1 MQKLNVLY
9 QSNDTFAPYLGTSL
23 QSLLANNAALEE
35 LNVYLVNIDIS
46 QENIEKLKKQCESF
60 NRKLILIDAAKI
72 RRKIKESG
80 MPEYQGFRKNN
91 MSLMKIFAIDDIPE
105 ETVLY
110 IDCDTIIAGSLAGLC
125 AVNMQ
130 GRPIGMVADSIIS
143 NEYKLD
149 IGMKESA
156 YYYNSG
162 IILFD
167 AEQWKA
173 QHCIEKIVAF
183 AQQGRVF
190 GTVDQDYLNV
200 VLEDNVYTL
209 PLQYNVQC
217 IHFLC
222 SAKGYANCFKNVA
235 PYYGFDEI
243 QEACKHPTIAHY
255 EKFASMSPWHKNSV
269 NPCTKMFDSYLK
281 QSPWSNYEK
290 QECKANAFQFQ
301 VEKILYRC
309 LPHDVFVHVF
319 KIASD
324 RMLLNSSRQAAKLG
338 KA

>member
-1 MQKLNVLY
+1 
-9 QSNDTFAPYLGTSL
+9 
-23 QSLLANNAALEE
+23 
-35 LNVYLVNIDIS
+35 
-46 QENIEKLKKQCESF
+46 
-60 NRKLILIDAAKI
+60 
-72 RRKIKESG
+72 
-80 MPEYQGFRKNN
+80 
-91 MSLMKIFAIDDIPE
+91 
-105 ETVLY
+105 
-110 IDCDTIIAGSLAGLC
+110 
-125 AVNMQ
+125 
-130 GRPIGMVADSIIS
+130 MVADSIIS

-235 PYYGFDEI
+235 PYYGLMKFR
-243 QEACKHPTIAHY
+243 KHANTRPLHIMRNLQVCPPGT
-255 EKFASMSPWHKNSV
+255 KFCEPLHQNV
-269 NPCTKMFDSYLK
+269 
-281 QSPWSNYEK
+281 
-290 QECKANAFQFQ
+290 
-301 VEKILYRC
+301 
-309 LPHDVFVHVF
+309 
-319 KIASD
+319 
-324 RMLLNSSRQAAKLG
+324 
-338 KA
+338 

>member
-1 MQKLNVLY
+1 
-9 QSNDTFAPYLGTSL
+9 
-23 QSLLANNAALEE
+23 
-35 LNVYLVNIDIS
+35 
-46 QENIEKLKKQCESF
+46 
-60 NRKLILIDAAKI
+60 
-72 RRKIKESG
+72 
-80 MPEYQGFRKNN
+80 
-91 MSLMKIFAIDDIPE
+91 
-105 ETVLY
+105 
-110 IDCDTIIAGSLAGLC
+110 
-125 AVNMQ
+125 MQ

-243 QEACKHPTIAHY
+243 QEACEHPTIAHY

-301 VEKILYRC
+301 VEKMLYRC

>member
-23 QSLLANNAALEE
+23 QSLLANNTALEE

-130 GRPIGMVADSIIS
+130 AGQSAWWQTPSSPTNIS
-143 NEYKLD
+143 WTSE
-149 IGMKESA
+149 
-156 YYYNSG
+156 
-162 IILFD
+162 
-167 AEQWKA
+167 
-173 QHCIEKIVAF
+173 
-183 AQQGRVF
+183 
-190 GTVDQDYLNV
+190 
-200 VLEDNVYTL
+200 
-209 PLQYNVQC
+209 
-217 IHFLC
+217 
-222 SAKGYANCFKNVA
+222 
-235 PYYGFDEI
+235 
-243 QEACKHPTIAHY
+243 
-255 EKFASMSPWHKNSV
+255 
-269 NPCTKMFDSYLK
+269 
-281 QSPWSNYEK
+281 
-290 QECKANAFQFQ
+290 
-301 VEKILYRC
+301 
-309 LPHDVFVHVF
+309 
-319 KIASD
+319 
-324 RMLLNSSRQAAKLG
+324 
-338 KA
+338 

>member
-23 QSLLANNAALEE
+23 QSLLANNTALEE

-173 QHCIEKIVAF
+173 QHCMGA
-183 AQQGRVF
+183 
-190 GTVDQDYLNV
+190 
-200 VLEDNVYTL
+200 
-209 PLQYNVQC
+209 
-217 IHFLC
+217 C
-222 SAKGYANCFKNVA
+222 SVRW
-235 PYYGFDEI
+235 I
-243 QEACKHPTIAHY
+243 RI
-255 EKFASMSPWHKNSV
+255 
-269 NPCTKMFDSYLK
+269 
-281 QSPWSNYEK
+281 
-290 QECKANAFQFQ
+290 
-301 VEKILYRC
+301 I
-309 LPHDVFVHVF
+309 
-319 KIASD
+319 
-324 RMLLNSSRQAAKLG
+324 
-338 KA
+338 